1 MPSSEKIGAVMVVG
15 GGIGGIQAALDL
27 AEAGF
32 KVYLV
37 ESAPAIGGRM
47 AQLDKTF
54 PTNDCA
60 ICILSPKLVECG
72 RHLNIEVLTNTELIG
87 LKGEPG
93 NFTAMLRRKP
103 RYVDVNKC
111 TACGDCAEACP
122 VSLPSEYNAGLAQRK
137 AIYQR
142 YPQAIP
148 RAFAIDKRGVSPC
161 KAACPIGTSAQGY
174 IALIA
179 EGRFQEALEVSRR
192 VNPFTSVCGRICYHP
207 CEESCNRGKFDQ
219 PVAIAALKRFIADY
233 AVQHGEEP
241 VEPVEVTRKEKVA
254 IVGSGPC
261 GLTAAQDLAL
271 LGYSVTVFEALPE
284 PGGMLR
290 YGIPPYRLPKDVLAR
305 DIKRISDLGVNILTN
320 HPVKDVEVLLHDYD
334 AVFVAVGAHKDIRMG
349 IEGEDLKGV
358 YSAIDL
364 LRRINVGQEVEVGR
378 KVYVVGGGNT
388 AIDAARSCL
397 RLGADATILYRRSR
411 AEMPAHPFEI
421 AAAEEEGV
429 RIQFLTNPTRIMGRD
444 GKVAALECVRME
456 LGAPDETGR
465 RRPIP
470 IPGSEFTLEADSVIF
485 AIGQRPD
492 LSLLPPDIRVSR
504 RGITVDPETMATS
517 REGLFAGGD
526 AVTGPRNAVEAIAAG
541 HRAAEAIHKYLSGEE
556 VEFLPRVDEEKV
568 VELSDEEIEERLANW
583 GVERRGRAKMPTLPL
598 ERRLRSFEEVEL
610 GLSEEEA
617 ILEAKRCLSCAVC
630 SECYAC
636 VKACQADAIMQDDME
651 RIEEIPVGSVILA
664 PGYKLY
670 DPSLSEEF
678 GFGRY
683 PNVVTSIQFER
694 LLSASGPTRGRILRP
709 SDGKEPKRIAFI
721 QCVGS
726 RDRDHDYCSS
736 ICCMYATKEAILAR
750 EHLPG
755 VECSIFMMD
764 VRAFSK
770 GFDDYYRRAQEEGIR
785 YIRSRPYLIEDPLSH
800 DLFLLYEAE
809 DNKLREEKFD
819 LVVLS
824 VGLEAPEKAHELAQ
838 ALGIALDSQGFCR
851 TEPFKP
857 LETSRPGVYVCGAF
871 SGPKDIP
878 ETVVEASGAA
888 AKAMALL
895 AEARG
900 TLVERKEYPPEIDV
914 TGQEPRI
921 GVFICHCGNNIA
933 GVVDVA
939 QVVEYAKMLPN
950 VAYAGDNLYTCS
962 QDAQEIIKEKIIEH
976 SLNRVV
982 VASCTPRTHEPLFQ
996 ETMREVGLN
1005 PYLFEMANI
1014 RDQCSWVH
1022 SDEPEL
1028 ATEKAKALVRMAVAR
1043 ARRLEPLRRVAL
1055 DLDRHALVIGGGAAG
1070 MNAALALAEQG
1081 FPVYLI
1087 ERERELGGYL
1097 RHIHY
1102 TLDGLDPQ
1110 AYLRDLIARVESH
1123 PLITVF
1129 KETKLVETKGFVGN
1143 FVSRL
1148 SKNGEER
1155 EVRHGAVIVATGAEE
1170 WRGNAYLLGE
1180 DPRVMTQTEFE
1191 EILAEGRLDAKAL
1204 RRLDAIV
1211 MIQCVGPW
1219 DAGEDVPFYC
1229 SRICCTVAIK
1239 NALKVKELNP
1249 EADVYIL
1256 YKDVRTYGF
1265 WERYYTLAR
1274 EKGVVFIRYTDED
1287 KPAVRQVDGRLEVRV
1302 HEPIL
1307 DREIVLS
1314 PDLLVLSTSVV
1325 PAEGSEELSELL
1337 KLPLTREGFFLEAHV
1352 KLRPVDFASDG
1363 IFLCGLAHYPKFL
1376 EESIAQAHAVAARA
1390 ATILAKEKLLVGGP
1404 VAVVDESKCTGCL
1417 TCVRVCPYGV
1427 PQINPE
1433 KVGVGGI
1440 HGVAEIEIARCQGCG
1455 TCAAECPA
1463 KAIQLL
1469 HFRDDQILAKEE
1481 ALFAEVFAS

>member
-1 MPSSEKIGAVMVVG
+1 MASSEKIGAVMVVG

-72 RHLNIEVLTNTELIG
+72 RHLNIEILANAEVIG
-87 LKGEPG
+87 LRGEPG
-93 NFTAMLRRKP
+93 RFEVTVKERP
-103 RYVDVNKC
+103 RYVDIEKC
-111 TACGDCAEACP
+111 TGCGACAEAC
-122 VSLPSEYNAGLAQRK
+122 VLEGRIPSEFDEGLGKRAAIYIFYPQATPRK
-137 AIYQR
+137 AI
-142 YPQAIP
+142 
-148 RAFAIDKRGVSPC
+148 
-161 KAACPIGTSAQGY
+161 
-174 IALIA
+174 
-179 EGRFQEALEVSRR
+179 
-192 VNPFTSVCGRICYHP
+192 
-207 CEESCNRGKFDQ
+207 
-219 PVAIAALKRFIADY
+219 
-233 AVQHGEEP
+233 
-241 VEPVEVTRKEKVA
+241 
-254 IVGSGPC
+254 
-261 GLTAAQDLAL
+261 
-271 LGYSVTVFEALPE
+271 
-284 PGGMLR
+284 
-290 YGIPPYRLPKDVLAR
+290 
-305 DIKRISDLGVNILTN
+305 
-320 HPVKDVEVLLHDYD
+320 
-334 AVFVAVGAHKDIRMG
+334 
-349 IEGEDLKGV
+349 
-358 YSAIDL
+358 
-364 LRRINVGQEVEVGR
+364 
-378 KVYVVGGGNT
+378 
-388 AIDAARSCL
+388 
-397 RLGADATILYRRSR
+397 
-411 AEMPAHPFEI
+411 
-421 AAAEEEGV
+421 
-429 RIQFLTNPTRIMGRD
+429 
-444 GKVAALECVRME
+444 
-456 LGAPDETGR
+456 
-465 RRPIP
+465 
-470 IPGSEFTLEADSVIF
+470 
-485 AIGQRPD
+485 
-492 LSLLPPDIRVSR
+492 
-504 RGITVDPETMATS
+504 VDPEAC
-517 REGLFAGGD
+517 
-526 AVTGPRNAVEAIAAG
+526 V
-541 HRAAEAIHKYLSGEE
+541 YLT
-556 VEFLPRVDEEKV
+556 
-568 VELSDEEIEERLANW
+568 
-583 GVERRGRAKMPTLPL
+583 RGRCKQTCL
-598 ERRLRSFEEVEL
+598 E
-610 GLSEEEA
+610 
-617 ILEAKRCLSCAVC
+617 
-630 SECYAC
+630 
-636 VKACQADAIMQDDME
+636 ACQADAIDFEQTE
-651 RIEEIPVGSVILA
+651 RERVIEVGAVILA

-683 PNVVTSIQFER
+683 PNVITSIQFER
-694 LLSASGPTRGRILRP
+694 LLSASGPTRGHILRP
-709 SDGKEPKRIAFI
+709 SDGREPKRIAFL

-736 ICCMYATKEAILAR
+736 VCCMYATKEALLAR
-750 EHLPG
+750 EHLPD
-755 VECSIFMMD
+755 VECCIFMMD

-785 YIRSRPYLIEDPLSH
+785 YIRYRPFLAEDHVSH
-800 DLFLLYEAE
+800 DLFLLYETE
-809 DNKLREEKFD
+809 DNELREERFD

-824 VGLEAPEKAHELAQ
+824 VGLEAPEKAEELAQ
-838 ALGIALDSQGFCR
+838 AVGIALDSQGFCR

-857 LETSRPGVYVCGAF
+857 LETSRPGIYVCGAF

-900 TLVERKEYPPEIDV
+900 TLVERKEYPPELDV
-914 TGQEPRI
+914 AGQEPRI
-921 GVFICHCGNNIA
+921 GVFVCHCGNNIA
-933 GVVDVA
+933 GAVDIA
-939 QVVEYAKMLPN
+939 QVVEYAEALPN
-950 VAYAGDNLYTCS
+950 VVYAGDNLYSCS

-976 SLNRVV
+976 GLNRVV

-1022 SDEPEL
+1022 WDEPEL

-1043 ARRLEPLRRVAL
+1043 ARKLEPLHRVAL

-1081 FPVYLI
+1081 FPVYLV
-1087 ERERELGGYL
+1087 EREGELGGYL
-1097 RHIHY
+1097 RHIRY

-1110 AYLRDLIARVESH
+1110 AYLRDLIAQVESH

-1129 KETKLVETKGFVGN
+1129 KGTEVVGIEGFVGN
-1143 FVSRL
+1143 FVAKIRRL
-1148 SKNGEER
+1148 VDSGESTNSESTN
-1155 EVRHGAVIVATGAEE
+1155 VRTYESTLNVGVVIVATGAEE
-1170 WRGNAYLLGE
+1170 WRGDAYLLGQ
-1180 DPRVMTQTEFE
+1180 DPRVVTQREFE
-1191 EILAEGRLDAKAL
+1191 EMLATGSWKLEAGNQQPAASNQ
-1204 RRLDAIV
+1204 IV

-1219 DAGEDVPFYC
+1219 DAGEDMPFYC
-1229 SRICCTVAIK
+1229 SRICCTVAVK

-1265 WERYYTLAR
+1265 WEHYYTLAR

-1287 KPAVRQVDGRLEVRV
+1287 KPSVRQVDGRLEVRI

-1307 DREIVLS
+1307 DRDIVLS

-1325 PAEGSEELSELL
+1325 PARGSEELSELL

-1363 IFLCGLAHYPKFL
+1363 VFLCGLAHYPKFL

-1440 HGVAEIEIARCQGCG
+1440 RGVAEIEIARCQGCG

-1469 HFRDDQILAKEE
+1469 HFRDEQILAKEE